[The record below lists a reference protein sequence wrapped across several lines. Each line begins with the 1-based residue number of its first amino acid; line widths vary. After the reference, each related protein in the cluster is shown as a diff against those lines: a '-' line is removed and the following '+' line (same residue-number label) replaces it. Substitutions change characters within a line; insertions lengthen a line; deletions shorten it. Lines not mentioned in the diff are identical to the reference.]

1 MADERDGA
9 GANQT
14 SRHAPPAVNANGTQS
29 VPATMSGRWCI
40 LAAAVLW
47 STSGLFTKA
56 PLFDDWPIEH
66 RGMLLAFWRALFAGL
81 SILPLVRR
89 PSWDWRIVP
98 LVGCFAGMSLSYMTA
113 ATLNTASN
121 AIWLQ
126 STAPLWVFLYG
137 LVLFRGQG
145 RTARGDVSTLAFCAA
160 GLGVILFF
168 EFTQGSGVA
177 SPGESRWG
185 IGFGLTAGACYGA
198 VVMFLRRLGGLDAV
212 WLVALAQLGTAA
224 VLAPWALSVGHWPN
238 GVQLATLAAFGAL
251 QIALPYLLFTR
262 GLRSVPSQ
270 EASLIALLE
279 PVLVPAWV
287 LFALGNHETRWWTLA
302 GGALILAGLA
312 WRYLPS
318 ARAGAGA
325 NAGTVR
331 SAKANTPNKSGT

>member
-1 MADERDGA
+1 MAEEPA
-9 GANQT
+9 S
-14 SRHAPPAVNANGTQS
+14 SRHTPCAVGPHGTRS
-29 VPATMSGRWCI
+29 VPTTSSGRWCI

-56 PLFDDWPIEH
+56 PLFDDWPLEH
-66 RGMLLAFWRALFAGL
+66 RGLLLAFWRALFAGL

-89 PSWDWRIVP
+89 PSWDWRMAPMI
-98 LVGCFAGMSLSYMTA
+98 GCFAGMSLSFMTA

-137 LVLFRGQG
+137 LVLFRGGQG
-145 RTARGDVSTLAFCAA
+145 RIIRRDVSTLAFCAA
-160 GLGVILFF
+160 GLGVILYY
-168 EFTQGSGVA
+168 ELTQGSGAA
-177 SPGESRWG
+177 SPLQSRSG
-185 IGFGLTAGACYGA
+185 ILYGLAAGACYGA
-198 VVMFLRRLGGLDAV
+198 VVMFLRALGRLDAV

-224 VLAPWALSVGHWPN
+224 VLAPWAMSVGHWPS
-238 GVQLATLAAFGAL
+238 GVQLATLAAFGAF
-251 QIALPYLLFTR
+251 QIALPYLLFAR

-287 LFALGNHETRWWTLA
+287 LFVLGNHETRWWTLA

-312 WRYLPS
+312 WRYLP
-318 ARAGAGA
+318 AAWAGA
-325 NAGTVR
+325 NAGTAR
-331 SAKANTPNKSGT
+331 SASANTPKSSGT